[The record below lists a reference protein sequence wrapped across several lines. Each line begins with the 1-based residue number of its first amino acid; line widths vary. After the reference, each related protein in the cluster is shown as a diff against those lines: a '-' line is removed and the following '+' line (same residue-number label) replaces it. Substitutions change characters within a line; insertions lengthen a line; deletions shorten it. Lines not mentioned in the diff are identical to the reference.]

1 MSSMM
6 EDTTHWIVYWSE
18 LNEIDSWAD
27 WSAPKRALHFWWC
40 ELATSFR
47 LPLPSNVCA
56 VYKHTIYR
64 NIFIQLSKNFA
75 VYLKEREWVRETRRE
90 IWNWF
95 RNFIQKYLKEMM
107 MMHCMGKGGK
117 AIYFSSILQAHKNH
131 KNCCQRL
138 YIHVIPSIFG
148 GGRVKS
154 FSQFFCISK
163 LISFDK
169 YMKNSCAFL
178 LELDIKW
185 MFLKKV
191 LFLILQFVKII

>member
-27 WSAPKRALHFWWC
+27 WSAPKRVLHFWWC

-56 VYKHTIYR
+56 VYKRTMYR

-75 VYLKEREWVRETRRE
+75 VYLKESEWVRETRRE

-107 MMHCMGKGGK
+107 MMHYMGKGGK

-131 KNCCQRL
+131 KNCC
-138 YIHVIPSIFG
+138 
-148 GGRVKS
+148 
-154 FSQFFCISK
+154 
-163 LISFDK
+163 
-169 YMKNSCAFL
+169 
-178 LELDIKW
+178 
-185 MFLKKV
+185 
-191 LFLILQFVKII
+191 

>member
-1 MSSMM
+1 MKLIREQIEAHRNALCIFDDANSQQAFDCHCHQMYVRF
-6 EDTTHWIVYWSE
+6 I
-18 LNEIDSWAD
+18 
-27 WSAPKRALHFWWC
+27 SARCIETF
-40 ELATSFR
+40 SF
-47 LPLPSNVCA
+47 N
-56 VYKHTIYR
+56 YR
-64 NIFIQLSKNFA
+64 KISLCIWRRES
-75 VYLKEREWVRETRRE
+75 EWVRETRRE

-169 YMKNSCAFL
+169 YMENSCAFL
-178 LELDIKW
+178 LELDLKW

-191 LFLILQFVKII
+191 LFLILQLVKII